1 MVTSKADHDAMVENL
16 WRMYL
21 TTGEFEKERRQRR
34 FFRFLP
40 GHPRC
45 KNCYAPF
52 AGAGGGVVK
61 LVYGKRPSS
70 LNPLLCNVCEQFAG
84 QYQGG
89 AEIELSLLFADVR
102 GSTNLAEA
110 MRPRDYSKLINRFYV
125 ASTDVMVHTDAM
137 IDKITGDQV
146 AAMYVPGFAGP
157 AHARRALEAAR
168 QIMRVT
174 GHGSAEGPWIPL
186 GAGVHTGVAFVGSVG
201 SERGTSDI
209 TVLGDAA
216 NTAARLASS
225 ARQGEILIS
234 DAAYQAAALDLG
246 ELEERRLELK
256 GKSERVLVHVLAGS
270 F

>member
-1 MVTSKADHDAMVENL
+1 MPSPFRRHCIICGSAL
-16 WRMYL
+16 L
-21 TTGEFEKERRQRR
+21 SERGR
-34 FFRFLP
+34 
-40 GHPRC
+40 
-45 KNCYAPF
+45 AI
-52 AGAGGGVVK
+52 
-61 LVYGKRPSS
+61 SS
-70 LNPLLCNVCEQFAG
+70 
-84 QYQGG
+84 QG
-89 AEIELSLLFADVR
+89 R
-102 GSTNLAEA
+102 AEA
-110 MRPRDYSKLINRFYV
+110 
-125 ASTDVMVHTDAM
+125 
-137 IDKITGDQV
+137 
-146 AAMYVPGFAGP
+146 
-157 AHARRALEAAR
+157 
-168 QIMRVT
+168 
-174 GHGSAEGPWIPL
+174 PWIPL